1 MASKIAKIIEV
12 IVVTNS
18 TLHIDAPSPSH
29 PHLISDLV
37 HGRLV
42 PGPIWRKRDY
52 RLKFLLRTLMY
63 WPSTV
68 KMLTSLSQ
76 RPGFDRLLSA
86 QTTLPSKSHRQYLTR
101 GLNPASRANA
111 IISHYDYIDSLQS
124 PVLAEALTAPTPM
137 PLLTFTG
144 KDEAT
149 FSLYASCAQKAER
162 EGESTLWLY
171 DGNNTLLA
179 SATFSVAQEKGQRTL
194 VIGGLQGP
202 RRSVSHEVIKIAT
215 RACYGV
221 FPKRMLM
228 EAIWQLAKL
237 TDIQAI
243 SGVSDNGHV
252 FRALRYRFSKGR
264 HFHASYDEFWA
275 SIEGKQDG
283 AWRWQLPLQPERK
296 SIESIASKKRAEYRR
311 RFALLDGVQESISA
325 LFE

>member
-1 MASKIAKIIEV
+1 M
-12 IVVTNS
+12 TNT

-29 PHLISDLV
+29 PHLIADLV
-37 HGRLV
+37 RGRLI

-52 RLKFLLRTLMY
+52 RVKFLLRTLLF

-86 QTTLPSKSHRQYLTR
+86 QVTLPSKSHRQYLTR
-101 GLNPASRANA
+101 GLSAAGRAAA

-124 PVLAEALTAPTPM
+124 PHLADALTADLPV
-137 PLLTFTG
+137 LLLSFTA
-144 KDEAT
+144 KDDAP
-149 FSLYASCAQKAER
+149 FYLYASCARKAER

-179 SATFSVAQEKGQRTL
+179 SVTFSVADENGQRTL

-202 RRSVSHEVIKIAT
+202 RRGVSHEVIKLAT

-228 EAIWQLAKL
+228 EALWQLAKL
-237 TDIQAI
+237 TDIRAV

-275 SIEGKQDG
+275 SIDG
-283 AWRWQLPLQPERK
+283 TQASAWRWQLPLSPERK
-296 SIESIASKKRAEYRR
+296 SLESIASKKRAEYRR
-311 RFALLDGVQESISA
+311 RFALLDGIQESITA
-325 LFE
+325 LFD